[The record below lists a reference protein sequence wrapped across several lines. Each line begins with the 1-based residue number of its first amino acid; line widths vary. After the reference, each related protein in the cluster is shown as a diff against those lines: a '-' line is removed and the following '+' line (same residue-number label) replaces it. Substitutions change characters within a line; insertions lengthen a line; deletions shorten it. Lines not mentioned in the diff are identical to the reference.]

1 MFQRFQRDF
10 RPSSGCS
17 LKPRYA
23 LIIMFLLAW
32 ASPAVRADFLYGVLS
47 NGGIG
52 FDPVVSQ
59 SWSTGGFQAVTLYAS
74 PLLGGSTSYPAG
86 SAGGTVT
93 DGAEASFSTDGNGGL
108 HGFASADASADTPL
122 GVSGLGSAGG
132 GFFGEWTDTVFVVG
146 LPVGTPVELRLTDSL
161 VSFTSFSGSDSE
173 GDVLAEASLAD
184 VTTGLNAGTD
194 QSNVDAPGYVPV
206 NGLQTQSVI
215 LQTVVGDPLQLTVE
229 LSGSALATIAGNG
242 GLQTATGLAD
252 ASDTENASIS
262 VLTQG
267 ASLTT
272 ASGIDY
278 SALATV
284 PEPHGLWLLALA
296 CTGLLAA
303 TRRKVKLSGNNPARD

>member
-1 MFQRFQRDF
+1 MFEGFQRDF
-10 RPSSGCS
+10 RVESGCS

-23 LIIMFLLAW
+23 LALMFLLAW
-32 ASPAVRADFLYGVLS
+32 ASPVVRADFLYGVLS
-47 NGGIG
+47 NGGVG
-52 FDPVVSQ
+52 YDPVVSQ
-59 SWSTGGFQAVTLYAS
+59 SWSTGGFQAVTVYAS
-74 PLLGGSTSYPAG
+74 PLLGGSSSYPAG

-93 DGAEASFSTDGNGGL
+93 DGAEASFSTDGNGGM
-108 HGFASADASADTPL
+108 HGFASAGASADTPL
-122 GVSGLGSAGG
+122 GVSGTGSAGG
-132 GFFGEWTDTVFVVG
+132 SFFGEWTDTIFVVG

-215 LQTVVGDPLQLTVE
+215 LQTFVGDPLQLTIE
-229 LSGSALATIAGNG
+229 LSGSALASIFGNG

-252 ASDTENASIS
+252 ASDTENAYLT
-262 VLTQG
+262 VLTPG

-278 SALATV
+278 FAPAAV
-284 PEPHGLWLLALA
+284 PEPHSLWFMVTACAGVLAV
-296 CTGLLAA
+296 
-303 TRRKVKLSGNNPARD
+303 TRRNNKTLR